1 MNTYCTT
8 LQAWDLSVL
17 AVPPELFSM
26 EVFEQ
31 HSQLFEQLRQ
41 AKAQLDP
48 IVALVNER
56 EHLLELQK
64 ELESIMKAPS
74 RYTDRRNSNKMWG

>member
-1 MNTYCTT
+1 MNTYCTK
-8 LQAWDLSVL
+8 LQAWDLGVL

-26 EVFEQ
+26 EGFEP
-31 HSQLFEQLRQ
+31 HNQLFEQLRQ

-64 ELESIMKAPS
+64 ELESIMKDPS

>member
-8 LQAWDLSVL
+8 LQAWDLGVL

-31 HSQLFEQLRQ
+31 HNQLFEQLRQ

-56 EHLLELQK
+56 EHLK
-64 ELESIMKAPS
+64 ELESIMKDPS